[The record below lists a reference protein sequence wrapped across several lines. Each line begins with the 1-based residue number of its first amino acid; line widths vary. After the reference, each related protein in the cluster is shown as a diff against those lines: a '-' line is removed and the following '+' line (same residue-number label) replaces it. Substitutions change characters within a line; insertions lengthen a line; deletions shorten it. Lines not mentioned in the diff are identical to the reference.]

1 MAGFGH
7 TERRNM
13 TAVQKLREGFREGR
27 YQYKKENEICRL
39 AGVSAKA
46 ERAALSSLLKELEE
60 AGEVVRDERGR
71 FVTPEKLGLVRGRV
85 QGSGRGFAFLVREE
99 GDLFLPPHSLHGA
112 LHGDEVFARIAGG
125 ARGDEAEVY
134 SVISRGVRLLTGTYY
149 PEKRGGIVES
159 DDRRYGTP
167 VRIVGGLRAAA
178 GEKVAV
184 KLTAFP
190 EDKLP
195 EGEIAEILG
204 RSGELSAEEE
214 AIIRA
219 KQLPAEF
226 PKKALAEAKKAAA
239 QPVTAEGRRDFRGKI
254 VITIDGEDSR
264 DFDDAVSLER
274 AGENFLLGV
283 HIADVSRY
291 VKRGGALDNEAYAR
305 GTSVYFPDR
314 VLPMLP
320 EELSNGACSLNE
332 GEDRYALSCFME
344 VNGRGEVV
352 RSELCESVIRS
363 RNRMTYTKVAAI
375 LAGDAETVAEYADI
389 APLCTDMAKLSR
401 ILEEARAKRGGI
413 DLDVREAHIFCEGE
427 EVKVEARERNAAHR
441 LIEAFMILA
450 NETVAR
456 FLEGKGLPCLFR
468 VHEKPSEEKAS
479 AFAAYLRGL
488 GVPVRFSAENVR
500 PSDYAEVLSSAEG
513 SGARTVVNRV
523 MLRSMMKARYCEEN
537 FGHFGLASKCY
548 CHFTSPIRRYPDLV
562 VHRVVK
568 AALHGREEEAEKFA
582 SFVKS
587 AGLRCSETERR
598 AEEAERDVDDLYK
611 TWYMRSHIGEA
622 FPACVSGFSG
632 AGMFVELEN
641 TVEGLLPSEGLPPDD
656 YELDAEHGVLRGAR
670 GGRYAIGDKLS
681 VVCVGCDVGQ
691 RRVSFV
697 AESELS
703 RLRGSSAAA
712 RPAPPAKGKKG
723 RAQPR
728 PKAQKAKGRRPAKVG
743 KGKRRRKK

>member
-1 MAGFGH
+1 
-7 TERRNM
+7 
-13 TAVQKLREGFREGR
+13 
-27 YQYKKENEICRL
+27 
-39 AGVSAKA
+39 
-46 ERAALSSLLKELEE
+46 
-60 AGEVVRDERGR
+60 
-71 FVTPEKLGLVRGRV
+71 
-85 QGSGRGFAFLVREE
+85 
-99 GDLFLPPHSLHGA
+99 
-112 LHGDEVFARIAGG
+112 
-125 ARGDEAEVY
+125 
-134 SVISRGVRLLTGTYY
+134 
-149 PEKRGGIVES
+149 
-159 DDRRYGTP
+159 
-167 VRIVGGLRAAA
+167 
-178 GEKVAV
+178 
-184 KLTAFP
+184 
-190 EDKLP
+190 
-195 EGEIAEILG
+195 
-204 RSGELSAEEE
+204 
-214 AIIRA
+214 
-219 KQLPAEF
+219 
-226 PKKALAEAKKAAA
+226 
-239 QPVTAEGRRDFRGKI
+239 
-254 VITIDGEDSR
+254 
-264 DFDDAVSLER
+264 
-274 AGENFLLGV
+274 
-283 HIADVSRY
+283 
-291 VKRGGALDNEAYAR
+291 
-305 GTSVYFPDR
+305 
-314 VLPMLP
+314 
-320 EELSNGACSLNE
+320 
-332 GEDRYALSCFME
+332 
-344 VNGRGEVV
+344 
-352 RSELCESVIRS
+352 
-363 RNRMTYTKVAAI
+363 
-375 LAGDAETVAEYADI
+375 
-389 APLCTDMAKLSR
+389 
-401 ILEEARAKRGGI
+401 
-413 DLDVREAHIFCEGE
+413 
-427 EVKVEARERNAAHR
+427 
-441 LIEAFMILA
+441 MILA

-656 YELDAEHGVLRGAR
+656 YELDAERSVLCGAR

-728 PKAQKAKGRRPAKVG
+728 PKAQKAKGRRPAKGG

>member
-1 MAGFGH
+1 M
-7 TERRNM
+7 
-13 TAVQKLREGFREGR
+13 
-27 YQYKKENEICRL
+27 
-39 AGVSAKA
+39 
-46 ERAALSSLLKELEE
+46 
-60 AGEVVRDERGR
+60 
-71 FVTPEKLGLVRGRV
+71 
-85 QGSGRGFAFLVREE
+85 
-99 GDLFLPPHSLHGA
+99 
-112 LHGDEVFARIAGG
+112 
-125 ARGDEAEVY
+125 
-134 SVISRGVRLLTGTYY
+134 
-149 PEKRGGIVES
+149 
-159 DDRRYGTP
+159 
-167 VRIVGGLRAAA
+167 
-178 GEKVAV
+178 
-184 KLTAFP
+184 
-190 EDKLP
+190 
-195 EGEIAEILG
+195 
-204 RSGELSAEEE
+204 
-214 AIIRA
+214 
-219 KQLPAEF
+219 
-226 PKKALAEAKKAAA
+226 
-239 QPVTAEGRRDFRGKI
+239 TAEGRRDFRGKI

-274 AGENFLLGV
+274 AGGNFLLGV

-389 APLCTDMAKLSR
+389 VPLCTDMAKLSR

-413 DLDVREAHIFCEGE
+413 DLDVREAHISREGE

-641 TVEGLLPSEGLPPDD
+641 TVEGLLPSEGLPPTITSSTRSAASCAAPAAAGMRSGINSPSSASAATSGSAAFPSSRRASFPACAAVPPRRDP
-656 YELDAEHGVLRGAR
+656 LRRQRAKR
-670 GGRYAIGDKLS
+670 AGRS
-681 VVCVGCDVGQ
+681 P
-691 RRVSFV
+691 
-697 AESELS
+697 AES
-703 RLRGSSAAA
+703 
-712 RPAPPAKGKKG
+712 AKGKGQASRKG
-723 RAQPR
+723 REGKTPPQKVNGGCLWTLNLPYGGKISCLPLRRARRMCASRSTCATVSRIPIP
-728 PKAQKAKGRRPAKVG
+728 PKMRARSSLSRKG
-743 KGKRRRKK
+743 KGKRATFTAPSSRRGKPWAASPSPAGRTFIAAARRSAIGSRPHIGAGAS

>member
-13 TAVQKLREGFREGR
+13 TAVQKLREGFREGT

-204 RSGELSAEEE
+204 RSGELDAEEE

-239 QPVTAEGRRDFRGKI
+239 QPVTAEGRRDLRGKI

-283 HIADVSRY
+283 HIADVSHY

-413 DLDVREAHIFCEGE
+413 DLDVREAHISCEGE

-568 AALHGREEEAEKFA
+568 AALRGREEEAEKFA

-656 YELDAEHGVLRGAR
+656 YELDAEHGVLCGAR

-728 PKAQKAKGRRPAKVG
+728 PKAEKAKGRRPAKVG